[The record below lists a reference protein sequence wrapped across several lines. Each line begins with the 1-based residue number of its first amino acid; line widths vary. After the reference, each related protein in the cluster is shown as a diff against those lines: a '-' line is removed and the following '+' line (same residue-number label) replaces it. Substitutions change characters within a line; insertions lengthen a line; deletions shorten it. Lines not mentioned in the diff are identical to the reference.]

1 MKTRRY
7 PTRRCLNKI
16 GDIKIFL
23 SFLHPPPPPFL
34 LQNPNTRGRHYI
46 HTNIHIHIYI
56 CIVFNISRTSPFLR
70 SLYEYTTEYIP
81 RTRWG
86 ENKTGGRR
94 EEKKKKKEIRDGR
107 PGVRVVEEGFTK
119 VNAANNRRGRMDAH
133 VEPEEARG

>member
-56 CIVFNISRTSPFLR
+56 YVLYLILAERPLSYVPYTNIQPSIYREHGGVKIKR
-70 SLYEYTTEYIP
+70 
-81 RTRWG
+81 G
-86 ENKTGGRR
+86 E
-94 EEKKKKKEIRDGR
+94 EERKKKKKKKSETED
-107 PGVRVVEEGFTK
+107 RVFAWWRKISPKLMPRIIDEEGWTR
-119 VNAANNRRGRMDAH
+119 A
-133 VEPEEARG
+133 